1 MQLSDFDYNLPEK
14 MIAQRPIEKRDSS
27 RLMVFERERCSL
39 THTSFS
45 SIVDFLKNTDVL
57 VINDT
62 KVFPARLRGIKEN
75 TGGKIEVL
83 LVKNQKNGKK
93 ENNVWEVL
101 LNTYKGMKKGS
112 ALCFGNGELRGII
125 RELNGKGKGIL
136 EFETTDSIFEV
147 LERIGEPPLP
157 PYIKRKLSVNS
168 EQWSVM
174 GSKESGDET
183 RDPKPETRN
192 SLLTTDHSSLITAF
206 DKKRYQTVYAREIGA
221 VAAPT
226 AGLHF
231 SDELLEGIKKIGVE
245 IINITL
251 HVGLGTF
258 MPVRV
263 SNIKDH
269 IMDSE
274 RYVIAS
280 DNAEKL
286 NKAKRD
292 KRRIIAVGTTTAR
305 TLESEVEKYGKFTEG
320 EKETSL
326 FIYPGFKFKAVDAL
340 ITNFHLP
347 KSTLFILVSAL
358 CGLENIMDCYKK
370 AIEMEYRFY
379 SYGDAMFII

>member
-1 MQLSDFDYNLPEK
+1 MNLSDFDYNLPEK
-14 MIAQRPIEKRDSS
+14 LIAQHPVVKRDSS
-27 RLMVFERERCSL
+27 RLMVFEKERCSL
-39 THTSFS
+39 NHTTFFNIS
-45 SIVDFLKNTDVL
+45 DFLKDGDVL

-62 KVFPARLRGIKEN
+62 RVFPARLRGVKEN
-75 TGGKIEVL
+75 TGGRVEVL
-83 LVKNQKNGKK
+83 LLKSCKNGTEK
-93 ENNVWEVL
+93 NNIWEVL
-101 LNTYKGMKKGS
+101 LNTYKGIKKGS
-112 ALCFGNGELRGII
+112 ALCFGNGELKGMI
-125 RELNGKGKGIL
+125 RDLDGNGKGIL
-136 EFETTDSIFEV
+136 EFEATDDIFNI
-147 LERIGEPPLP
+147 LDRIGEPPLP
-157 PYIKRKLSVNS
+157 PYIKRKSLDVSNLQS
-168 EQWSVM
+168 AISIQ
-174 GSKESGDET
+174 ESGIKT
-183 RDPKPETRN
+183 GNLKPETQN
-192 SLLTTDHSSLITAF
+192 FPNTIHYSIFTD
-206 DKKRYQTVYAREIGA
+206 KERYQTVYAREIGA

-231 SDELLEGIKKIGVE
+231 SNELLERIKKIGVE

-258 MPVRV
+258 KPVRV

-274 RYVIAS
+274 RYAIAL

-286 NKAKRD
+286 NKAKMD

-305 TLESEVEKYGKFTEG
+305 TLESEIEKYGKFSTG

-347 KSTLFILVSAL
+347 KSTLLMLVSAF
-358 CGLENIMDCYKK
+358 CGLENIMDCYRK

-379 SYGDAMFII
+379 SYGDAMFIM